1 MNKLTLSIVPE
12 YFYKQSGVIPYRF
25 KNGKLQILLITSR
38 KKRKWIIPKGVIE
51 PYMTPQESAAQ
62 EAYEEAG
69 VLGKVTEEPVGSYE
83 FSKWGGVCTI
93 TVFPMRVEKMYD
105 EWMESDF
112 RKRKWMTPEKAL
124 EKCEN
129 KEMRLMIKNFMSV
142 HCS

>member
-1 MNKLTLSIVPE
+1 
-12 YFYKQSGVIPYRF
+12 
-25 KNGKLQILLITSR
+25 
-38 KKRKWIIPKGVIE
+38 
-51 PYMTPQESAAQ
+51 MTPQESAAQ

-129 KEMRLMIKNFMSV
+129 KKMRLMIKNFMLV